1 MMKPLVSVVMPV
13 YNADKYVVEAI
24 ESILSQS
31 YTNFELIVVN
41 DASTDDSAIKILQI
55 DDKRIKFLENEI
67 NSGIV
72 FSRNRGLNIANGKYI
87 AIIDSDDIALPMRLE
102 MQVAYLESHP
112 NCGICGSY
120 YKIIDQYGH
129 KMLSFKVPLASKDN
143 KTFLLFNVPFC
154 QSTIMMPA
162 QIAKKFMYRDG
173 FDIIEDYEIALRISK
188 QYDVCNLPTCTTLYR
203 SHGENIT
210 IGKRAQMQAVRK
222 KLDAEV
228 LRDLNISFS
237 TLELELH
244 SNFINGCYDY
254 FKDEESMEALENWL
268 MRYFEYIKG
277 IKDYNLIFLR
287 KMIAIRW
294 WNLCYHTNNWTFLW
308 NTTLLTEL
316 SISYFIN
323 NFKHLT
329 AKILKQM
336 DVI

>member
-1 MMKPLVSVVMPV
+1 
-13 YNADKYVVEAI
+13 
-24 ESILSQS
+24 
-31 YTNFELIVVN
+31 VN
-41 DASTDDSAIKILQI
+41 DASTDDSAIRILQI
-55 DDKRIKFLENEI
+55 EDKRIKFLENEK
-67 NSGIV
+67 NFGIV

-129 KMLSFKVPLASKDN
+129 KMVSFKVPRASKDN
-143 KTFLLFNVPFC
+143 KTFMLFNVPFC

-188 QYDVCNLPTCTTLYR
+188 QYDICNLPTYTTLYR

-210 IGKRAQMQAVRK
+210 IGKRVQMQAIRK

-237 TLELELH
+237 TKELELH
-244 SNFINGCYDY
+244 SNFINGCNDY
-254 FKDEESMEALENWL
+254 FKDEETMEALENWI
-268 MRYFEYIKG
+268 MRYFEFIKG
-277 IKDYNLIFLR
+277 IKDYDLIFLR

-294 WNLCYHTNNWTFLW
+294 WNLCYQTNNWTFLW